1 VYNYGIM
8 ARSSE
13 NKTVQE
19 SYDGLRR
26 WNRWAA
32 LLHAFQGVAI
42 LVLSKRAEVM
52 VTTNYL
58 TPDTV
63 QSTLAGHT
71 VLASATHNLFAV
83 NIGYVVALF
92 FFITATAHLIIG
104 TAYRGRYEA
113 DLKKGVNR
121 ARWIEY
127 AVSAGVMMIAV
138 GLLAGVY
145 DFSTLLALFALT
157 AVTNVLGLVMELT
170 NQGKK
175 RANWLPYWLGAAA
188 GIVPWIIVGY
198 YLLGAGL
205 WGSGH
210 IPAFVYWIY
219 GTMFVSSASF
229 AAVLWMRFRGKGKW
243 ANYVY
248 AERTFIILSLI
259 AKAALAWQV
268 FAGTLRP

>member
-1 VYNYGIM
+1 M

-19 SYDGLRR
+19 SFDGLRR
-26 WNRWAA
+26 WNRWLA
-32 LLHAFQGVAI
+32 LLHALQGVAI
-42 LVLSKRAEVM
+42 LVLSKRAEVT
-52 VTTNYL
+52 VTTSYL
-58 TPDTV
+58 TPDTL

-83 NIGYVVALF
+83 NVGYVVALF
-92 FFITATAHLIIG
+92 FFITAVAHLIIG
-104 TAYRGRYEA
+104 TVYRGRYEA
-113 DLKKGVNR
+113 DLKKSVNR

-127 AVSAGVMMIAV
+127 AASAGVMMIAV
-138 GLLAGVY
+138 GFVSGVY

-157 AVTNVLGLVMELT
+157 AVMNAFGLVMELV

-175 RANWLPYWLGAAA
+175 RPNWLPYWLGIAA

-205 WGSGH
+205 WGGGH

-219 GTMFVSSASF
+219 GTIFVGFASF
-229 AAVLWMRFRGKGKW
+229 AAVVWLRFRGKGKW
-243 ANYVY
+243 AEYAYV
-248 AERTFIILSLI
+248 ERTFMVLSLV
-259 AKAALAWQV
+259 AKTALAWQV